1 MLAQNGQAE
10 SRAVCRGLRYTLKP
24 KRRYI
29 LMRAHTLLS
38 KFLAGWFCLAASA
51 QTPEAV
57 PTQDPGF
64 ARAVLMDR
72 AEVRILRVEIQPGAV
87 RRVHTHNDVPFH
99 LFLPVS
105 GEIELTISSKA
116 VKAAVGQA
124 YFLEKGTPHGF
135 RNTGTAPAM
144 ALEVFVRA
152 GTPVAQQEARAMAAA
167 LAVAVR

>member
-1 MLAQNGQAE
+1 
-10 SRAVCRGLRYTLKP
+10 
-24 KRRYI
+24 
-29 LMRAHTLLS
+29 MRAHTLVPA
-38 KFLAGWFCLAASA
+38 FLAGWLCLTASA

-57 PTQDPGF
+57 PTQDPGV

-99 LFLPVS
+99 LFLPIS
-105 GEIELTISSKA
+105 GEIELTIASKP

-124 YFLEKGTPHGF
+124 FLLEKGTPHGF

-152 GTPVAQQEARAMAAA
+152 GTPVAQREARALAMA
-167 LAVAVR
+167 LANR